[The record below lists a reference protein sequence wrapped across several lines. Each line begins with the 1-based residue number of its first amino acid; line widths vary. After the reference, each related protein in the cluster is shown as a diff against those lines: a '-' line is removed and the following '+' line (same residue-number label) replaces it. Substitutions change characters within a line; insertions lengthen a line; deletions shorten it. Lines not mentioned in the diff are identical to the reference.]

1 MENLKTFRIFEK
13 TKLRNQPN
21 NTKTS
26 IVHNLKNKI
35 MVKFQKV
42 LLIIG
47 CIAALLSGVISVIN
61 DKFDAY
67 AFISALLFFN
77 LYLNVMTIEKLE
89 KK

>member
-1 MENLKTFRIFEK
+1 MKE
-13 TKLRNQPN
+13 
-21 NTKTS
+21 TKTNQTTQNKYCS
-26 IVHNLKNKI
+26 QFKKNKI
-35 MVKFQKV
+35 MVKFQKA

-61 DKFDAY
+61 DKFDTY

-77 LYLNVMTIEKLE
+77 LYLNVMTIDKLE

>member
-1 MENLKTFRIFEK
+1 
-13 TKLRNQPN
+13 
-21 NTKTS
+21 
-26 IVHNLKNKI
+26 
-35 MVKFQKV
+35 MVKFQKA

-61 DKFDAY
+61 DKFDTY

-77 LYLNVMTIEKLE
+77 LYLNVMTIDKLE